1 MGVSWEWGA
10 LKASPTAMGVSGG
23 SDQGGQ
29 PSVPFGGG
37 EGILGGHHHSPPD
50 EGCSP
55 SAVGYNGGMPA
66 PTPGCVGQG
75 CPSPWGRGG
84 GHGADAG
91 CPQGPA
97 PRPVPHVSPC
107 SPPPSPLPHPA
118 PALPWGPAGP
128 PPAPRGPPCPT
139 VLFLPPLGCWGSLQP
154 PNLHP
159 GPGLWQAAVAGRLG
173 GDLAGITKPSDKT
186 LGRERRD

>member
-1 MGVSWEWGA
+1 MGGPESQPHGNGGVRRERPGGSALCAVWGWGGYFGGTPPLAPRRGLFPQCCGVQWGDASPHPGLRGAGVSIPLGA
-10 LKASPTAMGVSGG
+10 G
-23 SDQGGQ
+23 
-29 PSVPFGGG
+29 
-37 EGILGGHHHSPPD
+37 
-50 EGCSP
+50 
-55 SAVGYNGGMPA
+55 
-66 PTPGCVGQG
+66 
-75 CPSPWGRGG
+75 GG